1 MQSILLKK
9 ASSKEMDPRVK
20 PAGDASLG
28 ASYCTVAAAAL
39 ILL

>member
-1 MQSILLKK
+1 MQSTLLEK
-9 ASSKEMDPRVK
+9 AFSKDMDPRVK
-20 PAGDASLG
+20 PAGDASRR